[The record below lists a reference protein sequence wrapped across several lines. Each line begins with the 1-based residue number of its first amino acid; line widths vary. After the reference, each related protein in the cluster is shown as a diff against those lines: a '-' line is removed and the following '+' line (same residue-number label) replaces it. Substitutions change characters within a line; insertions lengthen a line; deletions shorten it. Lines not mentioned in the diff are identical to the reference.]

1 MIKRLVLA
9 VLLGA
14 LAYLA
19 YPWVSLAL
27 YAMRLTS
34 MPLPTVVAMPVA
46 GVERRALRDTWQAA
60 RGAERRHEGIDIFAD
75 KGTPVLA
82 ATEGIVQRLDE
93 TRLGGKVVWVLGPG
107 GQHHYYAHL
116 DRFAAVERGQRIEAG
131 TPLGFVGNT
140 GNASNTPPHLH
151 YGVYGAGGAINPYPL
166 LAGRASKP

>member
-1 MIKRLVLA
+1 MLLA
-9 VLLGA
+9 G

-19 YPWVSLAL
+19 YPWLSLAL
-27 YAMRLTS
+27 YAIKLTS
-34 MPLPTVVAMPVA
+34 MPLPASVAMPVE
-46 GVERRALRDTWQAA
+46 GVQSRALRDTWQAA
-60 RGAERRHEGIDIFAD
+60 RGAGRRHEGIDIFAE

-82 ATEGIVQRLDE
+82 ATEGIVQRREE

-116 DRFAAVERGQRIEAG
+116 DGFAALERGQRIEAG
-131 TPLGFVGNT
+131 ALLGFVGNT

-166 LAGRASKP
+166 LASRPGKP